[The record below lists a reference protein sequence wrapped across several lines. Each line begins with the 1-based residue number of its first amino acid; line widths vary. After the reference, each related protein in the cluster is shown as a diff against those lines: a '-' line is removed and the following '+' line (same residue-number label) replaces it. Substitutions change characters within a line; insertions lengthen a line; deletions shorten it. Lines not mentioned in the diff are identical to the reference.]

1 MCTLDSLETLGD
13 QGNDDDEGKCSGN
26 IIHASPSSGF
36 VRVAG
41 LTSAAGTEGLA
52 SDQMSTGSLGRQPS
66 PGTLASHLGHQV
78 TVSNGD
84 LFDMMPLGSG

>member
-13 QGNDDDEGKCSGN
+13 QGNDDDDEGKCSGN
-26 IIHASPSSGF
+26 IIHASPSGF